1 MTTPTSSS
9 SITVDDTISGTV
21 THAAVCVCMNAQ
33 DFCQHLFSQS
43 VSLSVCMCPHV
54 CEGQFMEQRDEVS
67 GPARVRGG
75 GAASGAATAA
85 QASSSHITGAI
96 FRFDCPS
103 QVSTFCSHFPVV
115 FQNQDQRKIS
125 PSHPVT
131 TPLTMFIVFLSV
143 HVCFCSSRTNPNCH
157 IVFCSHPV
165 VQRSVCVVQTI
176 AAACCD
182 NFTSVKL
189 VIFLLLDFMEIY
201 SDN

>member
-1 MTTPTSSS
+1 MTTPTFAS

-21 THAAVCVCMNAQ
+21 SVYVWMHETSVNIFLHNQWVWVSVCVHMC
-33 DFCQHLFSQS
+33 
-43 VSLSVCMCPHV
+43 VKGSLWSR
-54 CEGQFMEQRDEVS
+54 GTRSRDQR
-67 GPARVRGG
+67 RVRGG

-125 PSHPVT
+125 PSRPVT